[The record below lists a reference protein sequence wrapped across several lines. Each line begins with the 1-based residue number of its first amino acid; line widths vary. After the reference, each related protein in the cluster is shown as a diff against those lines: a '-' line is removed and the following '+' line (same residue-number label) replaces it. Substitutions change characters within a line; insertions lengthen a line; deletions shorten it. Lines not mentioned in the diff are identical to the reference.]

1 MNYLVTLEEALPHL
15 RANAEDNVEIY
26 SKISQAS
33 DIVIDY
39 VTDPERHSWTDETVP
54 PRAKAATLLVL
65 TALWTGEDEPLNH
78 AVRALLR
85 RLRDPSLA

>member
-1 MNYLVTLEEALPHL
+1 MNYLVTLEEAVAHL
-15 RANAEDNVEIY
+15 RANIEDNVEIY
-26 SKISQAS
+26 SKIAQAS

-39 VTDPERHSWTDETVP
+39 VTEPERYSWTDETVP
-54 PRAKAATLLVL
+54 PRVKAATLLVL
-65 TALWTGEDEPLNH
+65 TALWDGEEEPLNH